1 MTQIPPQSSGRPNQ
15 HNPPD
20 RSVWINK
27 DREITDELSTTN
39 NQVANAPSSVFLQK
53 LYNLPIGRKT
63 GLLPWV
69 SLIAITVVIAAGEL
83 VFSQSLK
90 KELVVEVKSKL
101 AVADIQYNLK
111 IDQMKFGFRGQ
122 SENDLIV
129 KATEAYAQGKEVS
142 PAVKTRLKNILQ
154 HEIEANNI
162 EYATLVGED
171 RKIIVNANV
180 DRAGESFNPHNLVSQ
195 VLQNSQPVKTSEIV
209 SWQELTKESPPL
221 PEDFSKSDALIR
233 YTATP
238 VKQRG
243 SNRVI
248 GVLLSGDIING
259 KLEIVQNSVDAF
271 EEDGYS
277 AVYLYNPDSQE
288 YSLTTSI
295 KRGKTELVEQQY
307 KANIPLPDRSL
318 LAKAVNHPDTIVTDQ
333 QKIDNDSYVLAAKA
347 INNRVGEP
355 VSVIIYGKTTNK
367 IGGILW
373 RGLLVE
379 ISVASVVLVLLWL
392 LTKILGKS
400 IAQPIQQLQQIT
412 QDFSEGNLQA
422 RALVY
427 TTDEIGLLAR
437 TFNVMADSLESNE
450 EKLRLDVQRSR
461 LLKNLAFRM
470 GQILEPEELIDI
482 AVQDSR
488 IALQTD
494 RVIYYSFDENWKGTV
509 EAESLEEGYPSSLG
523 VEIYDPCFAEEYLE
537 QYEQGR
543 IKATNNIYE
552 AKLNDCYLK
561 QLEPFAVKASLVI
574 PIITR
579 AKLAGLLIAHECAGP
594 RNWQE
599 SDIDLLAQVATQLS
613 MALDK
618 ASLIEQQ
625 QIAQTKE
632 KEAKEK
638 LQRRALE
645 LLMEVDPVSRGDL
658 TIRAQVREDEIGTIA
673 DSYNATIENLRKLV
687 TQVQIAVEQVAMT
700 TTEKENSIQ
709 ELSQG
714 AFQQTIEIASALE
727 RIKGMN
733 ESIQAVSTHAEA
745 AEAAVKEAS
754 QTVHAGDIAMNRTVE
769 GFMTIRETVAET
781 AKKVKRLGE
790 SSQKIS
796 KVVNLISSF
805 ADQTNLLALNASIE
819 AAHAGEE
826 GRGFAVVADE
836 VRSLARQ
843 SAEATAD
850 IEALVAEIQAETNE
864 VVAAMESG
872 TEQVVMGTKLVDE
885 TRSYLNQISTVSDT
899 INQLVNAIAQA
910 TVEQSKD
917 SETVSNT
924 MTQVAAISNQTSS
937 EVSEVS
943 SSFQE
948 LLSVAQELQDSVSKF
963 KI

>member
-1 MTQIPPQSSGRPNQ
+1 MNPISPQSS
-15 HNPPD
+15 D
-20 RSVWINK
+20 RQSHPHLTDQSIGTNN
-27 DREITDELSTTN
+27 DEEITDRPSKTYNKVGTSTR
-39 NQVANAPSSVFLQK
+39 PVFLQK
-53 LYNLPIGRKT
+53 LYNLPIGKKT
-63 GLLPWV
+63 GILPWL
-69 SLIAITVVIAAGEL
+69 SLVAITVVIAAGEI

-90 KELVVEVKSKL
+90 KELLLEVKSKL
-101 AVADIQYNLK
+101 AVADIQYNIK
-111 IDQMKFGFRGQ
+111 IDQMGLGFRGQ
-122 SENDLIV
+122 SENDAIV
-129 KATEAYAQGKEVS
+129 KATEAYSQGKPLS
-142 PAVKTRLKNILQ
+142 SNVKNQLKNILKN
-154 HEIEANNI
+154 EIEARNI
-162 EYATLVGED
+162 EYATLVGKD
-171 RKIIVNANV
+171 KKIIVNANA
-180 DRAGESFNPHNLVSQ
+180 DRAGETFDPNGLVSQ
-195 VLQNSQPVKTSEIV
+195 VLQNSQPIKTSEIV

-221 PEDFSKSDALIR
+221 PQDFSKSDALIR

-238 VKQRG
+238 VKETG

-248 GVLLSGDIING
+248 GVLISGDIVND
-259 KLEIVQNSVDAF
+259 KLAIVQNSVDAF
-271 EEDGYS
+271 EEKGYS
-277 AVYLYNPDSQE
+277 AVYFYNSDSQE
-288 YSLTTSI
+288 YRLATSI
-295 KRGKTELVEQQY
+295 KHDRNQQTEHQY
-307 KANIPLPDRSL
+307 KANIPLPDESL
-318 LAKAVNHPDTIVTDQ
+318 LAKAVNNLGTVVQ
-333 QKIDNDSYVLAAKA
+333 AQGKIENDSYALAAKA
-347 INNRVGEP
+347 IANQRGKP
-355 VSVIIYGKTTNK
+355 VSVVVYGTTTENIK
-367 IGGILW
+367 GILW
-373 RGLLVE
+373 SGLLVE
-379 ISVASVVLVLLWL
+379 ISVAFVVLVLLWL

-412 QDFSEGNLQA
+412 QDFSEGNLKA

-427 TTDEIGLLAR
+427 TTDEIGLLAS

-450 EKLRLDVQRSR
+450 SRLRLDLQRSR
-461 LLKNLAFRM
+461 LLKDLAFLM
-470 GQILEPEELIDI
+470 GQVLEPQEAIDI
-482 AVQDSR
+482 AVQNSR
-488 IALQTD
+488 VALKSD

-509 EAESLEEGYPSSLG
+509 AAESLEEAYPPSLG

-537 QYEQGR
+537 QYQQGR

-552 AKLNDCYLK
+552 AELSDCYLK
-561 QLEPFAVKASLVI
+561 QLEPFAVKASLVV
-574 PIITR
+574 PVIIR
-579 AKLAGLLIAHECAGP
+579 EKLTGLLIAHECASP

-618 ASLIEQQ
+618 ASLLEQQ
-625 QIAQTKE
+625 QIAQAQE
-632 KEAKEK
+632 KEAKEQ

-645 LLMEVDPVSRGDL
+645 LLMEVDPVNRGDL

-700 TTEKENSIQ
+700 TSEKENSIQ

-733 ESIQAVSTHAEA
+733 ESIKAVSTHAEA
-745 AEAAVKEAS
+745 AEAAVQEAT

-872 TEQVVMGTKLVDE
+872 TEQVVIGTKLVDE

-910 TVEQSKD
+910 TIEQSKD

-924 MTQVAAISNQTSS
+924 MTQVAAISDRTSS

-943 SSFQE
+943 NSFQE

>member
-1 MTQIPPQSSGRPNQ
+1 MTPIPPQSGDRENDR
-15 HNPPD
+15 NPPARAVVANRD
-20 RSVWINK
+20 EK
-27 DREITDELSTTN
+27 ITDELNKTSKKIEN
-39 NQVANAPSSVFLQK
+39 SPRPVFLQK

-63 GLLPWV
+63 GILPWV
-69 SLIAITVVIAAGEL
+69 SLVAITVVIAAGEI

-90 KELVVEVKSKL
+90 KELVQEVKSQL
-101 AVADIQYNLK
+101 AVADLQYNLK
-111 IDQMKFGFRGQ
+111 IDQMKFAFRGQ
-122 SENDLIV
+122 SENDVIV
-129 KATEAYAQGKEVS
+129 QATETYARGKELS
-142 PAVKTRLKNILQ
+142 NLVKTQLKNILQ
-154 HEIEANNI
+154 KEIEANNF
-162 EYATLVGED
+162 EYATLVGD
-171 RKIIVNANV
+171 DKKIIVNANS
-180 DRAGESFNPHNLVSQ
+180 DRAGEFFDPHNLVSQ
-195 VLQNSQPVKTSEIV
+195 VLQTSQPLQTSEIV
-209 SWQELTKESPPL
+209 SWQELIKESPPL
-221 PEDFSKSDALIR
+221 PKDLSTSDVLIR

-238 VKQRG
+238 VRDKR

-248 GVLLSGDIING
+248 GVLLSGDIVNG
-259 KLEIVQNSVDAF
+259 KLAIVRNSVDAF

-277 AVYLYNPDSQE
+277 AVYLYNSDSQE
-288 YSLTTSI
+288 YSLATSI
-295 KRGKTELVEQQY
+295 RRDKNQPVEQKYQ
-307 KANIPLPDRSL
+307 ANITLPDKSL
-318 LAKAVNHPDTIVTDQ
+318 LAQAVKNPNIIVNAQ
-333 QKIDNDSYVLAAKA
+333 QKIDRKSYVVAAKA
-347 INNRVGEP
+347 ITARAGKP
-355 VSVIIYGKTTNK
+355 VAVVVYGKTTDK
-367 IGGILW
+367 IGEILW

-450 EKLRLDVQRSR
+450 EQLRLDVQRSR

-470 GQILEPEELIDI
+470 GQILEPEESIDI

-488 IALQTD
+488 VALQSD

-509 EAESLEEGYPSSLG
+509 EAESVEEGYPSSLG

-537 QYEQGR
+537 QYQQGR

-552 AKLNDCYLK
+552 AELNECYLK

-574 PIITR
+574 PVITR
-579 AKLAGLLIAHECAGP
+579 EKLIGLLIAHQCASP

-599 SDIDLLAQVATQLS
+599 SDIDLLAQIATQLS

-618 ASLIEQQ
+618 ASLLEQQ
-625 QIAQTKE
+625 QIAQAKE

-645 LLMEVDPVSRGDL
+645 LLMEVDPVNRGDL

-700 TTEKENSIQ
+700 TSEKENSIQ

-733 ESIQAVSTHAEA
+733 ESIKAVSTHAEA
-745 AEAAVKEAS
+745 AEAAVQEAA

-924 MTQVAAISNQTSS
+924 MTQVAAISDQTSS

-943 SSFQE
+943 NSFQE